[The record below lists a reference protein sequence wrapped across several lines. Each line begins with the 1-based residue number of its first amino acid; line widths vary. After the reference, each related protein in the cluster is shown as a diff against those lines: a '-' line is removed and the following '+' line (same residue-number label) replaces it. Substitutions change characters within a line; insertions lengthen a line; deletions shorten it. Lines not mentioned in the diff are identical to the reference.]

1 MKGLA
6 SKPLWLLY
14 HLLPPL
20 ATAILVC
27 FAIEIAVARGW
38 VESFILP
45 PPSEVWKA
53 LTDPETD
60 LWVGSQP
67 QFRLGGVAST
77 ALNAVTGF
85 ALATVLGVAIALAL
99 ASNRWIKQAL
109 YPYAVFFQ
117 TVPIIAIAPM
127 LVIWLDYGSPTVR
140 AAACIAS
147 IFPVI
152 ANTYAGLVS
161 TDPALRDL
169 FRLYKAGW
177 LATTFKLRLPG
188 ALPSIFT
195 GLKIA
200 SGLAVIGAI
209 VGEFI
214 GGGGLGAVIETAKP
228 QLRNDKIFAAV
239 VLASLLGLVMVSAIN
254 LLSYL
259 TLRRWHASE
268 RE

>member
-1 MKGLA
+1 MIKR
-6 SKPLWLLY
+6 LLY
-14 HLLPPL
+14 NILPPIL
-20 ATAILVC
+20 TAVVVC
-27 FAIEIAVARGW
+27 VAIEYAVSRGW
-38 VESFILP
+38 VKSYILP
-45 PPSEVWKA
+45 PPSEIWRA
-53 LTDPETD
+53 LTEPGTD
-60 LWVGSQP
+60 LWLGGPFDQ
-67 QFRLGGVAST
+67 RLGGVSST

-85 ALATVLGVAIALAL
+85 LISSVMGVAFALLL
-99 ASNRWIKQAL
+99 ASSRWIKQAF

-147 IFPVI
+147 IFPII
-152 ANTYAGLVS
+152 ANTYAGLTS

-169 FRLYKAGW
+169 FRLYRAGW

-188 ALPSIFT
+188 ALPSILT

-209 VGEFI
+209 VGEFV

-239 VLASLLGLVMVSAIN
+239 VLASLLGLAMVSVIN
-254 LLSYL
+254 LVSYL
-259 TLRRWHASE
+259 ALRHWHASE
-268 RE
+268 RD